1 MRIYLI
7 RLMTLCVFLVSPVY
21 LEATE
26 EAKEEEIFI
35 YNDHERR
42 DPFWPLV
49 SSEGGIVN
57 YETDLQITDL
67 NLEGIITGT
76 GGKKLA
82 VINGR
87 IVKVNDYMGKFTVT
101 EIRAASVVLLKGQE
115 RYELKLKKE
124 D

>member
-1 MRIYLI
+1 MAGFMIL
-7 RLMTLCVFLVSPVY
+7 LLFLVSFVRPG
-21 LEATE
+21 ASE
-26 EAKEEEIFI
+26 EVKEEGIFI

-49 SSEGGIVN
+49 SSEGGIVS

-67 NLEGIITGT
+67 NLEGIITGA
-76 GGKKLA
+76 GGKNLA

-87 IVKVNDYMGKFTVT
+87 IVKRNDSIGKFTVT
-101 EIRAASVVLLKGQE
+101 EIKSAAVVLLKGQE